1 MLTADEVLNEDG
13 TPGVVIRLQCTI
25 LKISLIIGSV
35 RANMNLQLG
44 VNSLYTKRGFK

>member
-13 TPGVVIRLQCTI
+13 TPGVVIRLQRTL
-25 LKISLIIGSV
+25 LKTSLIICLI